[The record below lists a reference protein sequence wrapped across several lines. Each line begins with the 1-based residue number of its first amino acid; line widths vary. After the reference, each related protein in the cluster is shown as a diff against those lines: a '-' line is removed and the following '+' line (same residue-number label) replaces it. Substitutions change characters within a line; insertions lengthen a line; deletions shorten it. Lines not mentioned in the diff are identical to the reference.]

1 MLTLRLFAFIAM
13 VVGALRLAGIRLP
26 DLFKAVVYRPKSIKE
41 QIDEATNK
49 KKKNLIRREIEEIT
63 DILKM
68 TGREDKIPVV
78 FIICG
83 VFAIA
88 GAVLAA
94 LFDNAYM
101 IPSLAI
107 GMMFIP
113 VWYIKLT
120 ASHYKKDVSEELETA
135 LSIITT
141 AYIRN
146 EDIVTAVEENIS
158 YLNAPIKDVFTD
170 FLVQLKLIDSDT
182 DKAILSLKEKIDN
195 DVFHEWCDTLLLC
208 QQDRGLKTTIWNEPD
223 LDNDDSGNK
232 RTWGGTKAEFFDL
245 YEITAKHLKSL
256 FPNLKIGGPAL
267 AYNEEWGEDF
277 LCEMQKRK
285 VPIDFFS
292 WHVYCTEP
300 ISIGEKSARIRALL
314 DKYGYEK
321 TESILNEWNYIR
333 GWTDQYIYSINA
345 IHSVKGAAFT
355 MACITKAQHSD
366 IDMLMYY
373 DTRPSVFCGAFDFY
387 TYEKLKGYY
396 PLYWYGMMYDALGEV
411 PSEGTGDNVYA
422 LCGKMADGKALA
434 IITYYTDCAT
444 DEKKEILA
452 DFGHGGKFEIYLVDK
467 THSGELLEKTGEPK
481 VTLSPCSFALIREV

>member
-49 KKKNLIRREIEEIT
+49 KKKNFIRREIEEIT

-83 VFAIA
+83 VFAIS

-94 LFDNAYM
+94 LFDNEYM
-101 IPSLAI
+101 IPPLAI
-107 GMMFIP
+107 GMMLIP

-195 DVFHEWCDTLLLC
+195 DVFHEWCDALLLC
-208 QQDRGLKTTIWNEPD
+208 QQDRGLKTTLSPIV
-223 LDNDDSGNK
+223 
-232 RTWGGTKAEFFDL
+232 
-245 YEITAKHLKSL
+245 AKL
-256 FPNLKIGGPAL
+256 
-267 AYNEEWGEDF
+267 
-277 LCEMQKRK
+277 
-285 VPIDFFS
+285 
-292 WHVYCTEP
+292 
-300 ISIGEKSARIRALL
+300 
-314 DKYGYEK
+314 
-321 TESILNEWNYIR
+321 
-333 GWTDQYIYSINA
+333 
-345 IHSVKGAAFT
+345 
-355 MACITKAQHSD
+355 SD
-366 IDMLMYY
+366 IRVVNSELELMLAEPRKEFIIMAILVAANIPIMYFLNKDWY
-373 DTRPSVFCGAFDFY
+373 NVLMHTAVGKMVLALDISAIFISSAFVVKLTRPIEF
-387 TYEKLKGYY
+387 
-396 PLYWYGMMYDALGEV
+396 
-411 PSEGTGDNVYA
+411 
-422 LCGKMADGKALA
+422 
-434 IITYYTDCAT
+434 
-444 DEKKEILA
+444 
-452 DFGHGGKFEIYLVDK
+452 
-467 THSGELLEKTGEPK
+467 
-481 VTLSPCSFALIREV
+481 RR

>member
-83 VFAIA
+83 VFAIS

-101 IPSLAI
+101 ISPLAI

-195 DVFHEWCDTLLLC
+195 DVFHEWCDALLLC
-208 QQDRGLKTTIWNEPD
+208 QQDRGLKTTLSPIV
-223 LDNDDSGNK
+223 
-232 RTWGGTKAEFFDL
+232 
-245 YEITAKHLKSL
+245 AKL
-256 FPNLKIGGPAL
+256 
-267 AYNEEWGEDF
+267 
-277 LCEMQKRK
+277 
-285 VPIDFFS
+285 
-292 WHVYCTEP
+292 
-300 ISIGEKSARIRALL
+300 
-314 DKYGYEK
+314 
-321 TESILNEWNYIR
+321 
-333 GWTDQYIYSINA
+333 
-345 IHSVKGAAFT
+345 
-355 MACITKAQHSD
+355 SD
-366 IDMLMYY
+366 IRVVNSELELMLAEPRKDFIIMAILVAANIPIMYFLNKDWY
-373 DTRPSVFCGAFDFY
+373 NVLMHTAVGKMVLALDISAIFISSAFVVKLTRPIEF
-387 TYEKLKGYY
+387 
-396 PLYWYGMMYDALGEV
+396 
-411 PSEGTGDNVYA
+411 
-422 LCGKMADGKALA
+422 
-434 IITYYTDCAT
+434 
-444 DEKKEILA
+444 
-452 DFGHGGKFEIYLVDK
+452 
-467 THSGELLEKTGEPK
+467 
-481 VTLSPCSFALIREV
+481 RR

>member
-88 GAVLAA
+88 GAVLAT

-101 IPSLAI
+101 IPPLAI

-113 VWYIKLT
+113 MWYIKLT

-195 DVFHEWCDTLLLC
+195 DVFHEWCDALLLC
-208 QQDRGLKTTIWNEPD
+208 QQDRGLKTTLSPIV
-223 LDNDDSGNK
+223 
-232 RTWGGTKAEFFDL
+232 
-245 YEITAKHLKSL
+245 AKL
-256 FPNLKIGGPAL
+256 
-267 AYNEEWGEDF
+267 
-277 LCEMQKRK
+277 
-285 VPIDFFS
+285 
-292 WHVYCTEP
+292 
-300 ISIGEKSARIRALL
+300 
-314 DKYGYEK
+314 
-321 TESILNEWNYIR
+321 
-333 GWTDQYIYSINA
+333 
-345 IHSVKGAAFT
+345 
-355 MACITKAQHSD
+355 SD
-366 IDMLMYY
+366 IRVVNSELELMLAEPRKEFIIMAILVAANIPIMYFLNKDWY
-373 DTRPSVFCGAFDFY
+373 NVLMHTAVGKMVLALDISAIFISSAFVVKLTRPIEF
-387 TYEKLKGYY
+387 
-396 PLYWYGMMYDALGEV
+396 
-411 PSEGTGDNVYA
+411 
-422 LCGKMADGKALA
+422 
-434 IITYYTDCAT
+434 
-444 DEKKEILA
+444 
-452 DFGHGGKFEIYLVDK
+452 
-467 THSGELLEKTGEPK
+467 
-481 VTLSPCSFALIREV
+481 RR